1 MDDALLLLKYMY
13 IPKKQFY
20 HNSNL
25 EAVCHE
31 EANEKTLRC
40 THARV
45 NPAKTQHNTSKEF
58 HCTINNL
65 QENIGFHFLYT
76 NG

>member
-31 EANEKTLRC
+31 EASEKTSRC

-58 HCTINNL
+58 HRTRNNL
-65 QENIGFHFLYT
+65 QENIGFHFLYK